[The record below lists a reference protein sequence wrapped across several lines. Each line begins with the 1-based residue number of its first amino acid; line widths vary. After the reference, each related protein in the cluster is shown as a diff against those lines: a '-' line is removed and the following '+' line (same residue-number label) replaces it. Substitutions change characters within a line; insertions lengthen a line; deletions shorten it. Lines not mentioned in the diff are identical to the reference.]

1 MSFYNPEFYK
11 GKKVLVTGG
20 TGMIGSH
27 LVELLLEKNANV
39 RIVAHKREIPPE
51 LEDKGLDVVSGDLT
65 EKKFVE
71 ESVKDMDYVF
81 HLAAY
86 TGGLGRT
93 STHPAST
100 LTPNLIMDGNV
111 LECAKN
117 EGIERFL
124 YASCTCVYPNDEKT
138 FEEED
143 AWKGNPPEIHAS
155 YSWSKR
161 MGERQAIAY
170 HKEYGMNIA
179 IVRPSNSYGPRDSD
193 DLETAHALGSLIMK
207 AINKMDPFVIWG
219 DGNPI
224 REYIYARDAAKGMLL
239 AMENYCVGD
248 PINLASGEFVS
259 ISELARKILKLT
271 NISPEIKFDKEK
283 PSGQKRRVL
292 SNKKAKEK
300 IGFVAETSLDAGI
313 EETIKWY
320 KQKLGK

>member
-1 MSFYNPEFYK
+1 MYSDKNI
-11 GKKVLVTGG
+11 LVTGG

-39 RIVAHKREIPPE
+39 RIVAHEREIPPE

-71 ESVKDMDYVF
+71 ESVKGMDYVF

-117 EGIERFL
+117 EGIKRFL

-138 FEEED
+138 LEEED
-143 AWKGNPPEIHAS
+143 AWKGNPPEVHAS

-271 NISPEIKFDKEK
+271 NTSPEIKFDKEK

-313 EETIKWY
+313 EKTIKWY

>member
-1 MSFYNPEFYK
+1 MYSDKNI
-11 GKKVLVTGG
+11 LVTGG

-39 RIVAHKREIPPE
+39 RIVAHEREIPPE

-71 ESVKDMDYVF
+71 ESVKGMDYVF

-138 FEEED
+138 LEEED
-143 AWKGNPPEIHAS
+143 AWKGNPPEVHAS

-259 ISELARKILKLT
+259 ISELARKILKIT
-271 NISPEIKFDKEK
+271 NMSPKIKFDKEK

-292 SNKKAKEK
+292 SNKKAEEK
-300 IGFVAETSLDAGI
+300 IGFVTETSLDAGI

-320 KQKLGK
+320 KQKLGE

>member
-1 MSFYNPEFYK
+1 MYSDKNI
-11 GKKVLVTGG
+11 LVTGG

-51 LEDKGLDVVSGDLT
+51 LEDMGLDVVSGDLT

-100 LTPNLIMDGNV
+100 LTPNLIMDGNI

-138 FEEED
+138 LEEED
-143 AWKGNPPEIHAS
+143 AWKGNPPEVHAS

-271 NISPEIKFDKEK
+271 NTSPEIKFDKEK

-320 KQKLGK
+320 KQKLGE

>member
-1 MSFYNPEFYK
+1 MYSD
-11 GKKVLVTGG
+11 KKILVTGG

-27 LVELLLEKNANV
+27 LVELLIEKGANV
-39 RIVAHKREIPPE
+39 RIIEHEREIPDE
-51 LEDKGLDVVSGDLT
+51 LKKLELDIMRGDLT
-65 EKKFVE
+65 DRKFSDNV
-71 ESVKDMDYVF
+71 VKNMDYIF

-100 LTPNLIMDGNV
+100 LTPNLIMDGNI
-111 LECAKN
+111 LESAKN
-117 EGIERFL
+117 ERIKKFL
-124 YASCTCVYPNDEKT
+124 YASCTCIYPNDEKT
-138 FEEED
+138 LEEGD
-143 AWKGNPPEIHAS
+143 AWNGNPPEAHAS

-161 MGERQAIAY
+161 MGERQAIAF

-207 AINKMDPFVIWG
+207 AIKKMDPFVIWG
-219 DGNPI
+219 DGSPI
-224 REYIYARDAAKGMLL
+224 REYIYAKDAAKGMLL

-259 ISELARKILKLT
+259 IDELARKILSIT
-271 NISPEIKFDKEK
+271 NTNPEIRFDENK

-292 SNKKAKEK
+292 SNRKAEEK
-300 IGFVAETSLDAGI
+300 IGFRAETSLDIGI
-313 EETIKWY
+313 EKTINWY
-320 KQKLGK
+320 KQRLGM

>member
-1 MSFYNPEFYK
+1 MYSDKNI
-11 GKKVLVTGG
+11 LVTGG

-39 RIVAHKREIPPE
+39 RIVAHEREIPPE

-71 ESVKDMDYVF
+71 ESVKGMDYVF

-138 FEEED
+138 LEEED
-143 AWKGNPPEIHAS
+143 AWKGNPPEVHAS

-259 ISELARKILKLT
+259 ISELARKILKIT
-271 NISPEIKFDKEK
+271 NMSPKIKFDKEK

-292 SNKKAKEK
+292 SNKKAEEK
-300 IGFVAETSLDAGI
+300 IGFVTETSLDTGI

>member
-1 MSFYNPEFYK
+1 MYSDKNI
-11 GKKVLVTGG
+11 LVTGG

-51 LEDKGLDVVSGDLT
+51 LEDRGLDVVSGDLT

-71 ESVKDMDYVF
+71 ESVKGMDYIF

-138 FEEED
+138 LEEED

-219 DGNPI
+219 DGNPV

-259 ISELARKILKLT
+259 ISELARKILKIT
-271 NISPEIKFDKEK
+271 NMSPKIKFDKEK

-292 SNKKAKEK
+292 SNKKAEEK
-300 IGFVAETSLDAGI
+300 IGFVTETSLDTGI

>member
-1 MSFYNPEFYK
+1 MYSDKNI
-11 GKKVLVTGG
+11 LVTGG

-39 RIVAHKREIPPE
+39 RIVAHEREIPPE

-138 FEEED
+138 LEEED

-161 MGERQAIAY
+161 MGEKQAIAY

-271 NISPEIKFDKEK
+271 NTSPEIKFDKEK

-300 IGFVAETSLDAGI
+300 IGFVAETSLDTGI

>member
-1 MSFYNPEFYK
+1 MYSDKNI
-11 GKKVLVTGG
+11 LVTGG

-71 ESVKDMDYVF
+71 ESVKGMDYVF

-138 FEEED
+138 LEEED
-143 AWKGNPPEIHAS
+143 AWKGNPPEVHAS

-224 REYIYARDAAKGMLL
+224 REYIYAQDAAKGMLL

-259 ISELARKILKLT
+259 ISELARKILKIT
-271 NISPEIKFDKEK
+271 NMSPKIKFDKEK

-292 SNKKAKEK
+292 SNKKAEEK
-300 IGFVAETSLDAGI
+300 IGFVTETSLDTGI

-320 KQKLGK
+320 RQKLGK

>member
-1 MSFYNPEFYK
+1 MYSDKNI
-11 GKKVLVTGG
+11 LVTGG

-39 RIVAHKREIPPE
+39 RIVAHEREIPPE

-138 FEEED
+138 LEEED
-143 AWKGNPPEIHAS
+143 AWKGNPPEVHAS

-300 IGFVAETSLDAGI
+300 IGFVAETSLDTGI

>member
-1 MSFYNPEFYK
+1 
-11 GKKVLVTGG
+11 
-20 TGMIGSH
+20 MIGSH

-39 RIVAHKREIPPE
+39 RIVAHEREIPPE

-71 ESVKDMDYVF
+71 ESVKGMDYVF

-138 FEEED
+138 LEEED
-143 AWKGNPPEIHAS
+143 AWKGNPPEVHAS

-271 NISPEIKFDKEK
+271 NTSPEIKFDKEK

>member
-1 MSFYNPEFYK
+1 MYSDKNI
-11 GKKVLVTGG
+11 LVTGG

-39 RIVAHKREIPPE
+39 RIVAHEREIPPE

-124 YASCTCVYPNDEKT
+124 YASCTCVYPDDEKT
-138 FEEED
+138 LEEED

-300 IGFVAETSLDAGI
+300 IGFVAETSLDTGI

>member
-1 MSFYNPEFYK
+1 MYENK
-11 GKKVLVTGG
+11 NILVTGG

-27 LVELLLEKNANV
+27 LVELLLEKNANI
-39 RIVAHKREIPPE
+39 RIISHERKIPNE
-51 LEDKGLDVVSGDLT
+51 LEDKGLDVISGDLT
-65 EKKFVE
+65 EKKFAE
-71 ESVKDMDYVF
+71 ESVKGMDYVF

-100 LTPNLIMDGNV
+100 LTPNLIMDGNI
-111 LECAKN
+111 LEAAKN
-117 EGIERFL
+117 ERIDRFL
-124 YASCTCVYPNDEKT
+124 YASCTCIYPNNEKT
-138 FEEED
+138 LEEDD
-143 AWKGNPPEIHAS
+143 AWKGDPPEVHAS

-193 DLETAHALGSLIMK
+193 DLETAHALGSLIIK
-207 AINKMDPFVIWG
+207 AIKKMDPFVIWG
-219 DGNPI
+219 DGSPI
-224 REYIYARDAAKGMLL
+224 REYIYASDAAKGMLL

-259 ISELARKILKLT
+259 ISELAQKILK
-271 NISPEIKFDKEK
+271 ISNMNPEIKFDKEK

-292 SNKKAKEK
+292 SNKKAEEK
-300 IGFVAETSLDAGI
+300 IGFVAETSLDVGI
-313 EETIKWY
+313 EQTIKWY

>member
-1 MSFYNPEFYK
+1 MYSDKNI
-11 GKKVLVTGG
+11 LVTGG

-39 RIVAHKREIPPE
+39 RIVAHEREIPPE

-138 FEEED
+138 LEEED

-224 REYIYARDAAKGMLL
+224 REYIYAQDAAKGMLL

>member
-1 MSFYNPEFYK
+1 MYSDKNI
-11 GKKVLVTGG
+11 LVTGG

-71 ESVKDMDYVF
+71 ESVKGMDYVF

-100 LTPNLIMDGNV
+100 LTPNLIMDGNI

-117 EGIERFL
+117 EGIKRFL

-138 FEEED
+138 LEEED
-143 AWKGNPPEIHAS
+143 AWKGNPPEVHAS

-271 NISPEIKFDKEK
+271 NTSPEIKFDKEK

-292 SNKKAKEK
+292 SNKKAEEK
-300 IGFVAETSLDAGI
+300 IGFVTETSLDTGI

>member
-1 MSFYNPEFYK
+1 MYSDKNI
-11 GKKVLVTGG
+11 LVTGG

-71 ESVKDMDYVF
+71 ESVKGMDYVF

-138 FEEED
+138 LEEED

-271 NISPEIKFDKEK
+271 NTSPEIKFDKEK

-313 EETIKWY
+313 EKTIKWY

>member
-1 MSFYNPEFYK
+1 MYSDKNI
-11 GKKVLVTGG
+11 LVTGG

-39 RIVAHKREIPPE
+39 RIVAHEREIPPE

-138 FEEED
+138 LEEED

-224 REYIYARDAAKGMLL
+224 REYIYAQDAAKGMLL

-313 EETIKWY
+313 KETIKWY

>member
-1 MSFYNPEFYK
+1 MYSDKNI
-11 GKKVLVTGG
+11 LVTGG

-39 RIVAHKREIPPE
+39 RIVAHEREIPPE

-71 ESVKDMDYVF
+71 ESVKGMDYVF

-138 FEEED
+138 LEEED
-143 AWKGNPPEIHAS
+143 AWKGNPPEVHAS

-224 REYIYARDAAKGMLL
+224 REYIYAQDAAKGMLL

-259 ISELARKILKLT
+259 ISELARKILKIT
-271 NISPEIKFDKEK
+271 NMSPKIKFDKEK

-292 SNKKAKEK
+292 SNKKAEEK
-300 IGFVAETSLDAGI
+300 IGFVTETSLDTGI

>member
-1 MSFYNPEFYK
+1 MYSDKNI
-11 GKKVLVTGG
+11 LVTGG

-27 LVELLLEKNANV
+27 LVELLLERNANV
-39 RIVAHKREIPPE
+39 RIVAHEREIPPE

-71 ESVKDMDYVF
+71 ESVKGMDYVF

-138 FEEED
+138 LEEED
-143 AWKGNPPEIHAS
+143 AWKGNPPEVHAS

-271 NISPEIKFDKEK
+271 NTSPEIKFDKEK

>member
-1 MSFYNPEFYK
+1 MFSD
-11 GKKVLVTGG
+11 KKILVTGG

-27 LVELLLEKNANV
+27 LVELLLEQNADV
-39 RIVAHKREIPPE
+39 RITTHKRDVPDELKNKSLEIIQ
-51 LEDKGLDVVSGDLT
+51 GDLT
-65 EKKFVE
+65 DKSFATK
-71 ESVKDMDYVF
+71 SVKDVDYVF

-93 STHPAST
+93 SIHPAST
-100 LTPNLIMDGNV
+100 LTPNLIMDGNI
-111 LECAKN
+111 LDAAKN
-117 EGIERFL
+117 EGIEKFL
-124 YASCTCVYPNDEKT
+124 YASCTCVYPNNEKT
-138 FEEED
+138 MEED
-143 AWKGNPPEIHAS
+143 DAWTGNPPEAHAS

-224 REYIYARDAAKGMLL
+224 REYIYAKDAAKGMLL
-239 AMENYCVGD
+239 AMEKYCVGD
-248 PINLASGEFVS
+248 PINLASGESVS
-259 ISELARKILKLT
+259 ITELAKKILK
-271 NISPEIKFDKEK
+271 ISKINPTIKFDKEK

-292 SNKKAKEK
+292 SDKKAQEK
-300 IGFVAETSLDAGI
+300 IGFIAETSLDDGI
-313 EETIKWY
+313 EKTIKWY
-320 KQKLGK
+320 KQKLGV

>member
-1 MSFYNPEFYK
+1 MYSDKNI
-11 GKKVLVTGG
+11 LVTGG

-39 RIVAHKREIPPE
+39 RIVAHEREIPPE

-117 EGIERFL
+117 EGIERIH
-124 YASCTCVYPNDEKT
+124 YPSCTSVYPNDEKT
-138 FEEED
+138 LEEED
-143 AWKGNPPEIHAS
+143 AWKGNPPESHAS

>member
-1 MSFYNPEFYK
+1 MYSDKNI
-11 GKKVLVTGG
+11 LVTGG

-39 RIVAHKREIPPE
+39 RIVAHEREIPPE

-124 YASCTCVYPNDEKT
+124 YASCTCVYPDDEKT
-138 FEEED
+138 LEEED

-161 MGERQAIAY
+161 MGEKQAIAY

-224 REYIYARDAAKGMLL
+224 REYIYAQDAAKGMLL

-259 ISELARKILKLT
+259 ISELARKILKIT
-271 NISPEIKFDKEK
+271 NMSPEIKFDKEK

-300 IGFVAETSLDAGI
+300 IGFVAETSLDTGI

>member
-1 MSFYNPEFYK
+1 
-11 GKKVLVTGG
+11 
-20 TGMIGSH
+20 MIGSH

-39 RIVAHKREIPPE
+39 RIVAHEREIPPE

-71 ESVKDMDYVF
+71 ESVKGMDYVF

-100 LTPNLIMDGNV
+100 LTPNLIMDGNI

-117 EGIERFL
+117 EGIKRFL

-138 FEEED
+138 LEEED
-143 AWKGNPPEIHAS
+143 AWKGNPPEVHAS

-300 IGFVAETSLDAGI
+300 IGFVAETSLDTGI

>member
-1 MSFYNPEFYK
+1 MYSDKNI
-11 GKKVLVTGG
+11 LVTGG

-39 RIVAHKREIPPE
+39 RIVAHEREIPPE

-71 ESVKDMDYVF
+71 ESVKGMDYVF

-100 LTPNLIMDGNV
+100 LTPNLIMDGNI

-117 EGIERFL
+117 EGIKRFL

-138 FEEED
+138 LEEED
-143 AWKGNPPEIHAS
+143 AWKGNPPEVHAS

-259 ISELARKILKLT
+259 ISELARKILKIT
-271 NISPEIKFDKEK
+271 NMSPKIKFDKEK

-292 SNKKAKEK
+292 SNKKAEEK
-300 IGFVAETSLDAGI
+300 IGFVTETSLDTGI

>member
-1 MSFYNPEFYK
+1 MYSDKNI
-11 GKKVLVTGG
+11 LVTGG

-39 RIVAHKREIPPE
+39 RIVAHEREIPPE

-138 FEEED
+138 LEEED

-271 NISPEIKFDKEK
+271 NTSPEIKFDKEK

-300 IGFVAETSLDAGI
+300 IGFVAETSLDTGI